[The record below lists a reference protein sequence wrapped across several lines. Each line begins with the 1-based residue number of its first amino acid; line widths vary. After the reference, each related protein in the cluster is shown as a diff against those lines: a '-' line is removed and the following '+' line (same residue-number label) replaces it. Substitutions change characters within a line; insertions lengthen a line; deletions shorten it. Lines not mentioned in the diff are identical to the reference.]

1 MRRIGVGLGVL
12 SLGVGEVEHSVIVLP
27 RDARAPAADGGR
39 DGGAHGR
46 LAAHALQDLL
56 LLVRIFVDLE
66 RLVARGGSVPPPT
79 EGDLLLGP
87 VTAASLAPLR
97 GRDHLVLWSCFDESN
112 GHPIRFK
119 TLPVETADRLPRP
132 PITITGH
139 VALL

>member
-1 MRRIGVGLGVL
+1 MRRIGVGLEVL
-12 SLGVGEVEHSVIVLP
+12 SLGVGEVKHSVIVLP
-27 RDARAPAADGGR
+27 TDARAPAADGGR
-39 DGGAHGR
+39 DGGAHRR
-46 LAAHALQDLL
+46 LATHARQDLL
-56 LLVRIFVDLE
+56 IVLFCHLE

-79 EGDLLLGP
+79 EEDLLLGP

-112 GHPIRFK
+112 GHPVRSE
-119 TLPVETADRLPRP
+119 TLLVETADRLPRP